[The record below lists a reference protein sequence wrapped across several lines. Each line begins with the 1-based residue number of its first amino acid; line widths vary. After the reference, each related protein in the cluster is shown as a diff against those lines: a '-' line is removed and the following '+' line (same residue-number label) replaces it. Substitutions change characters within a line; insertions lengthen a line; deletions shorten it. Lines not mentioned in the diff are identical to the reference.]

1 MTELSPAIEASSSR
15 VNYSLSRQQGMGY
28 ILVVL
33 VFLVV
38 FVWGG
43 LAQISSAVV
52 APGRIVLES
61 STKKIQHRE
70 GGIVR
75 DVLVHDGDQVK
86 AGQVLV
92 RLDNTVAGAS
102 DKSVESQIWQLTAR
116 RLRLEAERDHKAR
129 LDTSADAGNADLHG
143 MMVTEQQLLNERAA
157 SRQQKESQ
165 LDAQIAQNGHEIA
178 GYQAQIASDGEQI
191 RLLGEELKS
200 TKVLFDKGYAP
211 MTRVN
216 DLEIEIQRLEGD
228 RGQATAS
235 VARVTNQSSEIR
247 IQRLQVESD
256 HLTEVIGDLKDTDA
270 KLAELSQQQVTT
282 RDALNRIEIRSP
294 VDGEVQQLAIHTS
307 GGVVQGGETLML
319 VVPAGDQLLVEA
331 KIDTQHIAEVEAGH
345 TAFMRFTA
353 FDSRTTPQVVGH
365 VDSVSGD
372 AETDEKTGASFYRA
386 RLSLKITDL
395 PASLQGRLMAGMPVE
410 VQIQTGRRSAISY
423 LLRPFADQLHRTFKE
438 R

>member
-1 MTELSPAIEASSSR
+1 MTELSPVFAAQSGR
-15 VNYSLSRQQGMGY
+15 DTYSLSRQQTLGY
-28 ILVVL
+28 LLVAMVL
-33 VFLVV
+33 LVV

-52 APGRIVLES
+52 ASGRIILES

-70 GGIVR
+70 GGIIR
-75 DVLVHDGDQVK
+75 DVLVHDGDHVK
-86 AGQVLV
+86 TGQVLV

-116 RLRLEAERDHKAR
+116 KLRLEAERDHKGR
-129 LDTSADAGNADLHG
+129 LDSSETAGNADLRA
-143 MMVTEQQLLNERAA
+143 MVATEQQLLNERAA

-165 LDAQIAQNGHEIA
+165 LDAQIAQNSHEIA
-178 GYQAQIASDGEQI
+178 GYQAQIASDTEQI

-228 RGQATAS
+228 RGQSEAA
-235 VARVTNQSSEIR
+235 VARVTNQSSEVR

-256 HLTEVIGDLKDTDA
+256 HLTEVIGDLKDTDS
-270 KLAELSQQQVTT
+270 KLAELIQQQVTT

-294 VDGEVQQLAIHTS
+294 VDGEVQQLAVHTS
-307 GGVVQGGETLML
+307 GGVVQPGENLML

-331 KIDTQHIAEVEAGH
+331 KIDAQHIAEVQSGH
-345 TAFMRFTA
+345 VAFMRFTA
-353 FDSRTTPQVVGH
+353 FDSRTTPQVQGH
-365 VDSVSGD
+365 IDSVSGD

-386 RLSLKITDL
+386 RLSLSVAQL
-395 PASLQGRLMAGMPVE
+395 PASMRGRLVAGMPVE
-410 VQIQTGRRSAISY
+410 VQIQTGRRSALSY
-423 LLRPFADQLHRTFKE
+423 LLRPFTDQLHRTFKE
-438 R
+438 Y